1 MRPFLFLFS
10 AVGPILFSLLANAD
24 GSSQTG
30 IHHQYQSP
38 RPLGMGDAFVAI
50 ANDYNAVLYN
60 PAGLARLEE
69 NEINLSMGAAASSS
83 FQSFAND
90 VTKTGNVSG
99 TESQKI
105 AAYQTLLQNSY
116 GKQFS
121 ARLGLFEGVWVRPH
135 FGMAVVPADFSMDL
149 VVHNT
154 VGPSIDVRSYLDTTI
169 ALGYGSDYKGIPG
182 RLSWGVTGKFVNRGF
197 ASKQVLP
204 LDLAADS
211 TLIKTTDLQEGYTTD
226 ADIGFLYTPFLP
238 SEGFFSLFRLAKP
251 TFGLVVRNVGEIGFG
266 QSLKLLNKQKTDA
279 PEKLYRVLDVGA
291 KFEYPN
297 FWIFSGRGA
306 IDIRDINHPNF
317 SVKKGFHLGFEF
329 DWRVAS
335 WWKGSYRI
343 GVNQNYP
350 TLGFSALFTFFN
362 LDIVTYGEDVGTY
375 DKAKENRM
383 YLVKLNINI

>member
-1 MRPFLFLFS
+1 MSPTLFS
-10 AVGPILFSLLANAD
+10 STLMAD
-24 GSSQTG
+24 GSLQTK
-30 IHHQYQSP
+30 IHHHYQSP

-69 NEINLSMGAAASSS
+69 NEINLSMDVAASAS
-83 FQSFAND
+83 FQKFAND
-90 VTKTGNVSG
+90 VTNTGNVTG
-99 TESQKI
+99 TESEKI
-105 AAYQTLLQNSY
+105 AAYQALLEKSY

-121 ARLGLFEGVWVRPH
+121 ARLGLFEGIWVRPH
-135 FGMAVVPADFSMDL
+135 FGVAVIPADFSMDL

-154 VGPSIDVRSYLDTTI
+154 VGPSIDLRSYLDSTI
-169 ALGYGSDYKGIPG
+169 ALGYGSDYKGVPG

-197 ASKQVLP
+197 ASKHVLP

-226 ADIGFLYTPFLP
+226 ADIGLLYTPFLP
-238 SEGFFSLFRLAKP
+238 SEGLFSLFRLAKP
-251 TFGLVVRNVGEIGFG
+251 TFGMVIRNVGEVGFG
-266 QSLKLLNKQKTDA
+266 QSMKLLNKQKTEA

-306 IDIRDINHPNF
+306 VDIRDINHPNF
-317 SVKKGFHLGFEF
+317 NMKKGFHLGFEF

-350 TLGFSALFTFFN
+350 TLGFSALFTLFS
-362 LDIVTYGEDVGTY
+362 LDLVTYGEDVGTY
-375 DKAKENRM
+375 DTAKENRM
-383 YLVKLNINI
+383 YLVKMNINI